1 LVCTWRSIYINNKP
15 FFIAIFAALFY
26 KALDIQNTIERQ
38 DNTFGKE
45 LYSYQN
51 TAIDKIFEK
60 LKNHPERYNLLYQ
73 LPTGGGKTVIF
84 SEIARRYIQ
93 QTGKKV
99 LILTHRVELCAQTS
113 QMLNEFGV
121 VNKVINSEVKELPV
135 PNDFMCFVA
144 MVETLNNRLRDKILD
159 LDNIGLMIVDE
170 AHYNSFRKL
179 FKFYEKGVMLGVT
192 ATPLSSNIKL
202 PMNEV
207 YDELIVGE
215 SIGSLINMGFLSRA
229 TTYSYHVGLTSLKIG
244 INGDYTVSSSERLYN
259 THVMQDKLLAAYKDQ
274 CLGKKTLIF
283 NNGIHTSQYVYESFK
298 QAGFEIRHLDN
309 THTASERRKILDWF
323 REKPDAI
330 LTSVSILTTGFDEPT
345 VESII
350 LNRAT
355 RSLTLYFQMIG
366 RGSRVIPGKKE
377 FTVIDL
383 GNNLSRF
390 GLWEDEVDWAAV
402 FRNPEAYLLN
412 LRSDEEIELQY
423 RYEMP
428 DELRARFNK
437 SEIIDFD
444 IKEAHKEALRQ
455 KQRPKIVIEQS
466 IEQHVKI
473 CVENSSDIE
482 GAIELAQLLKEEID
496 FRVRVYTRCL
506 GKASQS
512 YVTWLQDDYYRK
524 LKQQIVRFGSPIV
537 EEHVPEMIEE
547 VEYSDVPQS
556 NDEEE
561 IQEELKT
568 DFNTEQ

>member
-1 LVCTWRSIYINNKP
+1 M
-15 FFIAIFAALFY
+15 
-26 KALDIQNTIERQ
+26 DIQNTIERQ
-38 DNTFGKE
+38 DNTFGKD
-45 LYSYQN
+45 LYSYQK

-60 LKNHPERYNLLYQ
+60 LENHPERYNLLYQ

-84 SEIARRYIQ
+84 SEITRRYIQ

-135 PNDFMCFVA
+135 PNHFMCFVA

-298 QAGFEIRHLDN
+298 QAGFDIRHLDN
-309 THTASERRKILDWF
+309 THTGSERRKILDWF

-428 DELRARFNK
+428 DELRARFSK
-437 SEIIDFD
+437 SEVIDFD
-444 IKEAHKEALRQ
+444 IKEAHKEALRE

-482 GAIELAQLLKEEID
+482 GALELAQLLKEEID

-537 EEHVPEMIEE
+537 EEHVSEMIDE
-547 VEYSDVPQS
+547 VEFSDVPQS

-568 DFNTEQ
+568 DFNTEL

>member
-1 LVCTWRSIYINNKP
+1 MQAFFLKKLNINFSNSGSD
-15 FFIAIFAALFY
+15 LS
-26 KALDIQNTIERQ
+26 T
-38 DNTFGKE
+38 GKE
-45 LYSYQN
+45 LYAYQK

-60 LKNHPERYNLLYQ
+60 LENHPERYNLLYQ

-84 SEIARRYIQ
+84 SEITRRYIQ

-159 LDNIGLMIVDE
+159 LDNVGLMIVDE

-192 ATPLSSNIKL
+192 ATPLSSNINL

-215 SIGSLINMGFLSRA
+215 SISSLINMGFLARA

-244 INGDYTVSSSERLYN
+244 VNGDYTVSSSERLYN

-274 CLGKKTLIF
+274 SLGKKTLIF

-298 QAGFEIRHLDN
+298 QAGFEIKHLDN
-309 THTASERRKILDWF
+309 THTGSERRKILDWF

-428 DELRARFNK
+428 DELRAKFNK
-437 SEIIDFD
+437 SAVIDFD

-455 KQRPKIVIEQS
+455 KQRPKIVIEKS
-466 IEQHVKI
+466 IEQHVKL

-482 GAIELAQLLKEEID
+482 GALHLAHLLKEEID

-524 LKQQIVRFGSPIV
+524 MKQQIVRFGSPIV
-537 EEHVPEMIEE
+537 ALHAEEETEALDIL
-547 VEYSDVPQS
+547 ST
-556 NDEEE
+556 NDAQE
-561 IQEELKT
+561 IQEELKS
-568 DFNTEQ
+568 DLNTEL